1 MLTSMKDFA
10 EQKVAITNKTCNLV
24 VVTTKYNIMS
34 NPTQLTFVSLQV
46 TDLEASGKF
55 YTEVLN
61 FKPVLKSPP
70 DAIVFEQ
77 KNGAAFAIR
86 RPMIELS
93 KANLLGW
100 GVAVWFAIGDLDA
113 FLEKNRE
120 KITIVKDIHPTPFG
134 RILVISDPDGYSITL
149 QETKED

>member
-1 MLTSMKDFA
+1 M
-10 EQKVAITNKTCNLV
+10 Q
-24 VVTTKYNIMS
+24 Y
-34 NPTQLTFVSLQV
+34 PTQLSFVSLQV
-46 TDLEASGKF
+46 SDLEASGKF
-55 YTEVLN
+55 YSEILG

-86 RPMIELS
+86 KPMIELS

-100 GVAVWFAIGDLDA
+100 GVAVWFAIGNLDT
-113 FLEKNRE
+113 FLEKNAG
-120 KITIVKDIHPTPFG
+120 KIAIVKDIHPTPFG
-134 RILVISDPDGYSITL
+134 RILVVADPDGYAITL

>member
-1 MLTSMKDFA
+1 MVIALFSA
-10 EQKVAITNKTCNLV
+10 NLV
-24 VVTTKYNIMS
+24 VTTTKIKIMQ
-34 NPTQLTFVSLQV
+34 NPTQLSFVSLQV
-46 TDLEASGKF
+46 SDLEASGKF
-55 YTEVLN
+55 YTEILG

-86 RPMIELS
+86 KPMIELS

-100 GVAVWFAIGDLDA
+100 GVAVWFGIGDLDA
-113 FLEKNRE
+113 FLERNRN

-134 RILVISDPDGYSITL
+134 RILVVADPDGYSITL
-149 QETKED
+149 QETKE

>member
-1 MLTSMKDFA
+1 M
-10 EQKVAITNKTCNLV
+10 V
-24 VVTTKYNIMS
+24 
-34 NPTQLTFVSLQV
+34 NPTQLSFVSLQV

-55 YTEVLN
+55 YTEILG

-86 RPMIELS
+86 KPMIDLS

-100 GVAVWFAIGDLDA
+100 GVAVWFAIGNLDE
-113 FLEKNRE
+113 FLERNAGKLS
-120 KITIVKDIHPTPFG
+120 IVKDIHPTPFG
-134 RILVISDPDGYSITL
+134 RILVVADPDGYAITL

>member
-1 MLTSMKDFA
+1 MS
-10 EQKVAITNKTCNLV
+10 NLV
-24 VVTTKYNIMS
+24 VTTTKLNIMS
-34 NPTQLTFVSLQV
+34 NPTQLSFVSLQV
-46 TDLEASGKF
+46 SDLEVSGKF
-55 YTEVLN
+55 YTEILN

-86 RPMIELS
+86 KPMIELS

-100 GVAVWFAIGDLDA
+100 GVAVWFGVGDLDE
-113 FLEKNRE
+113 FLEANRD
-120 KITIVKDIHPTPFG
+120 KISIIKDIHPTPFG